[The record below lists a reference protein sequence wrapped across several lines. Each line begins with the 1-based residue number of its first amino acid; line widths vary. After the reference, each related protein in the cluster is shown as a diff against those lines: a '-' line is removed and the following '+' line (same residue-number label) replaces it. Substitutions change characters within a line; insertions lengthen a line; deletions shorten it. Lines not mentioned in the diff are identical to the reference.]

1 MKSWPNRTLL
11 LLILLLALVLRIG
24 WALAAPRI
32 DPLLRE
38 NLVHGEAA
46 GYYLLA
52 VNLAE
57 GWGFSFDGLT
67 PTAYRTPGYP
77 ALLTLFVGLGWEG
90 LLAIR
95 VFQALLGTL
104 LVWVVYALGVQFLS
118 QRTALLAALGTAL
131 YPLLIYITGWIYPET
146 LFLLLFWAGLLCLA
160 RVVDRPGWV
169 WPLLAGGLIGLAVW
183 VQPQAWVTLPLMLLV
198 GLVAKW
204 EKGSLKRILVAVLVL
219 GLVLLPW
226 LGRNTL
232 VFGGWVG
239 LTSSCGSEFYAGNN
253 PQSQGGSA
261 WVAPQEG
268 MTELESDRVLQAR
281 AWDWIRGNP
290 GEALVNLGRKLVKFL
305 SPIEFGTR
313 ASDFGALGWVINAI
327 YAVFLLLAGWG
338 AYQVR
343 RHPITLILVTVFLA
357 YLLTALVFYGGSR
370 VALPAAPALILLA
383 SAGLADLL
391 PRLNPSWTWM
401 AS

>member
-24 WALAAPRI
+24 WALAAPQV

-38 NLVHGEAA
+38 TPLHGEAV
-46 GYYLLA
+46 GYFLLGF
-52 VNLAE
+52 NLVYSGNFAY
-57 GWGFSFDGLT
+57 DGD

-77 ALLTLFVGLGWEG
+77 ALLVPFTRLGWDA
-90 LLAIR
+90 LPAVRL
-95 VFQALLGTL
+95 FQALLGTL
-104 LVWVVYALGVQFLS
+104 LVWVVYALGQRFLA

-183 VQPQAWVTLPLMLLV
+183 VKPQAWLFLPLLLLLGLAARWKKADLKRVLLALLV
-198 GLVAKW
+198 MLA
-204 EKGSLKRILVAVLVL
+204 
-219 GLVLLPW
+219 VLLPW
-226 LGRNTL
+226 LARNTL

-239 LTSSCGSEFYAGNN
+239 LTTSSGSEFYAGNN
-253 PQSQGGSA
+253 PQSRGGSA
-261 WVAPQEG
+261 WVEPLEG
-268 MTELESDRVLQAR
+268 MPEPESDRVLQAR